1 MKHKGNRKVE
11 KQFVREIKQPP
22 TIVGSSH
29 LEGLERRIL
38 VVNIF
43 CPFLS
48 LSLSFSQP
56 SEPYDFINVF
66 INSAAWNAT
75 PRRTGRKNRPIILA
89 TWGGGETVKR
99 YPADCLQR
107 SNVSIAVRIKTH
119 RLPIS
124 KNR

>member
-22 TIVGSSH
+22 TIVGSFH

-48 LSLSFSQP
+48 LSFFLPTFWTLRLHKRFHKFRRL
-56 SEPYDFINVF
+56 ERD
-66 INSAAWNAT
+66 AT
-75 PRRTGRKNRPIILA
+75 TN
-89 TWGGGETVKR
+89 ET
-99 YPADCLQR
+99 
-107 SNVSIAVRIKTH
+107 
-119 RLPIS
+119 
-124 KNR
+124 

>member
-22 TIVGSSH
+22 TIVGSFH

-48 LSLSFSQP
+48 LSF
-56 SEPYDFINVF
+56 F
-66 INSAAWNAT
+66 
-75 PRRTGRKNRPIILA
+75 
-89 TWGGGETVKR
+89 
-99 YPADCLQR
+99 
-107 SNVSIAVRIKTH
+107 
-119 RLPIS
+119 LPTF
-124 KNR
+124 